1 MQYTVLVAEDEPL
14 ALRTVCSIIEKRCP
28 NFRVIATAE
37 NGRDAL
43 DKVRE
48 LKPDLVISDIKMP
61 LLSGVEMAEII
72 HRESPDICVLIISGY
87 AEFEYAQSAIRSG
100 VTDYLLKPIDQDQLN
115 EVLEKTC
122 QVLKRQKE
130 YASAEDEI
138 RRLSEHIELSNRR
151 NLFCNLLEDGA
162 SFPKN
167 AEELQ
172 LKYQKKF
179 PFPCLQVFMLKT
191 DRNLEDNN
199 SLLLAQKVKEAAAR
213 VFPGEKAQEGE
224 AALYKTCMETVH
236 TGFAAILNFREEET
250 ERVRSRLQTLAFD
263 VRELAGMFGIRDV
276 TIGVGPVVRSLTDL
290 PAAAVQ
296 AEEAE
301 AAKVV
306 LGGNRILDLSEYHFS
321 RVSLEQIFGDRE
333 HRSLKNALE
342 TLNPDL
348 YSDLLDGLYERM
360 DTQPPIAPGVVWNLR
375 QEIFEIFAQCAEA
388 LGNKDGWEENR
399 SLWMRESSQASGLT
413 MFFRTMDQYGKEC
426 ISEWKKQKQNEEKL
440 PIRLAKA
447 WIAEHYG
454 DAVTLEMVADQV
466 GLSPTYFSTQ
476 FRQMEGRTFSDY
488 LTTVRMEAARELLS
502 TTSMT
507 NYEIADRIG
516 YSDEKYF
523 GKVFKKEVGIRPGEY
538 RKLYYRG

>member
-1 MQYTVLVAEDEPL
+1 MSYRAILVDDERKICQL
-14 ALRTVCSIIEKRCP
+14 ILELGDWKKYDIDVEAVCTDGEEALEAICR
-28 NFRVIATAE
+28 
-37 NGRDAL
+37 
-43 DKVRE
+43 
-48 LKPDLVISDIKMP
+48 LKPDMVLTDVRMPVYDGLELIKRT
-61 LLSGVEMAEII
+61 SGKGLHPAFI
-72 HRESPDICVLIISGY
+72 IISGY
-87 AEFEYAQSAIRSG
+87 KYFEYAYHAFKYG
-100 VTDYLLKPIDQDQLN
+100 VIDYLLKPIDQDQLN

-276 TIGVGPVVRSLTDL
+276 TIGVGPVVRSLADL